1 MKEKLIILILC
12 TATFAN
18 AKNTYWKNPA
28 HPVSEE
34 LRTTASLQA
43 ASFRLA
49 ELDYANFRS
58 YLAGCPHQ
66 ANTDLRQSQF
76 YVELPH
82 PDGYFSIFKVV
93 ENQLMHPDLAAAY
106 PEFKTYSGQGIDDPA
121 ATLKFDLTLH
131 GFHAMVISPNGTYVI
146 NPVSGNVCMS
156 YLKSNAIRR
165 SEPFVCYTQNNR
177 SEDELH
183 HRIDNGLSG
192 NSFRTIEGQLRTYR
206 LALACTGEYATY
218 HGGTTASALA
228 AMIVAMN
235 RVNGVYEREFGITMQ
250 LIPND
255 TVLIFLN
262 PSTDPYTNNNG
273 ATMLGQNQTTCDN
286 LIGNANYDIGHVFS
300 TGGGGIAQLAVPCK
314 TGQKAKGVTG
324 LSAPV
329 GDPFYIDYV
338 CHEMGHQFAANHSF
352 NTTVGSCNGNIN
364 YSTAWE
370 PGSGSTI
377 MSYAG
382 ICGSQN
388 LQNFSNDY
396 FHTGNFD
403 EVINYTQLNVGNNC
417 PTLTTV
423 SNLAPVITSL
433 PANQIIPLNTPF
445 RLTAVAIDPDGDP
458 ITYCWEQYDL
468 GPAGTWNN
476 PSGNA
481 PIFRSFLPVT
491 SPTRLFP
498 KLQNILNNNTTI
510 GEIKPSYA
518 RQLKFRCTVRD
529 NILAGA
535 GVTYNDTPVT
545 LTVDGN
551 SGPFEVTSQNTP
563 GVVWTGNSTETVT
576 WNVANTDNSPINCS
590 TVNVVLSLN
599 GGTDFTITLGSNVP
613 NNGSYSFIVPNV
625 STNTARV
632 MVEAAGNIFFDINN
646 SNFTINPV
654 SVNENPFAASI
665 SVFPNPA
672 ENDVNIAMINE
683 ERGLIEISVTDN
695 AGRVVYHQT
704 VLKTENL
711 FTFSLKE
718 WSRARGYYLLK
729 LKSENY
735 EAFRKLI
742 LW

>member
-1 MKEKLIILILC
+1 MKKFYILILLFSSII
-12 TATFAN
+12 TVTNGKNFWKEIEQFSPSARSLALQQAGKFRAIQLDMQL
-18 AKNTYWKNPA
+18 AKQM
-28 HPVSEE
+28 
-34 LRTTASLQA
+34 LA
-43 ASFRLA
+43 A
-49 ELDYANFRS
+49 
-58 YLAGCPHQ
+58 CPHQ
-66 ANTDLRQSQF
+66 ENIPLRQSSF
-76 YVELPH
+76 YLELPH
-82 PDGYFSIFKVV
+82 PDGHTSVFKIV
-93 ENQLMHPDLAAAY
+93 ENQLMHPELAAAY
-106 PEFKTYSGQGIDDPA
+106 PDFKTYSGQGIDDPA
-121 ATLKFDLTLH
+121 ATLKFDITLH
-131 GFHAMVISPNGTYVI
+131 GFHAMVISPNGSYVI
-146 NPVSGNVCMS
+146 NPVSGDIYIS
-156 YLKSNAIRR
+156 YLKSSAIRR
-165 SEPFVCYTQNNR
+165 TESFLCYT
-177 SEDELH
+177 EDNKTDNEIH
-183 HRIDNGLSG
+183 SRIENALSG
-192 NSFRTIEGQLRTYR
+192 NNNKTIEGQLRTYR

-218 HGGTTASALA
+218 HGGTTASALS

-235 RVNGVYEREFGITMQ
+235 RVNGVYEREFGISME
-250 LIPND
+250 LVPND

-262 PSTDPYTNNNG
+262 AGTDPYTNNNG

-300 TGGGGIAQLAVPCK
+300 TGGGGIAQLRVPCK
-314 TGQKAKGVTG
+314 TGQKAQGVTG

-329 GDPFYIDYV
+329 GDAFYIDYV
-338 CHEMGHQFAANHSF
+338 CHEMGHQFGANHTF

-364 YSTAWE
+364 NATAWE

-388 LQNFSNDY
+388 IQNFSNDY
-396 FHTGNFD
+396 FHTGSFD
-403 EVINYTQLNVGNNC
+403 EIINYTQLNVGNNC
-417 PTLTTV
+417 PVLTTV

-445 RLTAVAIDPDGDP
+445 RLTAVANDPDGDP
-458 ITYCWEQYDL
+458 FTYCWEQYDL
-468 GPAGTWNN
+468 GPSGTWNN

-481 PIFRSFLPVT
+481 PIFRTFLPVS

-551 SGPFEVTSQNTP
+551 SGPFEVTSQNSA

-599 GGTDFTITLGSNVP
+599 GGTDFTITLGSNIP
-613 NNGSYSFIVPNV
+613 NNGSHTFTVPNV

-632 MVEAAGNIFFDINN
+632 MVESVGNVFFDINN
-646 SNFTINPV
+646 ANFTINPL

-665 SVFPNPA
+665 NIYPNPSDGIF
-672 ENDVNIAMINE
+672 NMAMLNE
-683 ERGLIEISVTDN
+683 ERGNIEISVADHS
-695 AGRVVYHQT
+695 GRIVYHHY
-704 VLKTENL
+704 VLKTDN
-711 FTFSLKE
+711 
-718 WSRARGYYLLK
+718 LLK
-729 LKSENY
+729 LSLNNLQLASGHYLIKIKSENF
-735 EAFRKLI
+735 EAVRKLI
-742 LW
+742 RW